1 MTAILD
7 IENLVVIILNLNEPD
22 ENEYGYREELND
34 WSDQKLVDS
43 INREVGKPF
52 WGRGRGDYLAHLY
65 LEFISRDLD
74 CTSFIHD
81 YFMSIAKPLKLVGKR
96 VVFKSTTR
104 VELN

>member
-7 IENLVVIILNLNEPD
+7 IENLVIIILNLNKPD
-22 ENEYGYREELND
+22 ENEYGYREVMKG
-34 WSDQKLVDS
+34 WSDQELVDR

-52 WGRGRGDYLAHLY
+52 WVRQRGDYLAHIY

-81 YFMSIAKPLKLVGKR
+81 YFMSIAKPLKLVGRK
-96 VVFKSTTR
+96 VVFEI
-104 VELN
+104 VAGFELN